1 MSASGGDDSRDVVTR
16 RGEGCGKG
24 ESSDRRRVVLSEE
37 TYQRTLTSIVT
48 RDYYPS
54 IPSLRRDLAV
64 LDCRRVGDMAGA
76 IAVRRAARKLAE
88 EEESDR
94 RLRSCPSHAVGL
106 GERRP
111 ARLDQD
117 DLSGFHARAASE
129 DNAEFEELQAEEL
142 LQRQEHWNQVFGAP
156 QQKAITAAPHSML
169 LASDQFNPSPRSER
183 LSERKTS
190 IEISCAR
197 PSLFFTPPHVPPS
210 QQQQQQQQ
218 QQNSKK
224 NRDASLAGDA
234 SHKINAEQS
243 EMDSFL
249 MPPPPAV
256 DSRNTGNGDFNRVS
270 GTVTATHDPTGII
283 SEVHGGDMEYQKRIV
298 PSRTRFMF
306 QNESRLPPSSSAR
319 RHEAHAVVPSSSNCG
334 DASDTDAST
343 DLDATPLSLR
353 HERAAR
359 DNVLSKQKYDFIP
372 MTPLV
377 HRNIPDD
384 VPFDTNNTIES
395 EESLLPTF
403 VLPPKDER
411 EVSVRKAEQKL
422 AKRGRQIHS
431 KSTRKQKER
440 KVESFVVDRAASL
453 TPAARSL
460 LEKRTSVSGSI
471 SSTSSLFSN
480 NVRGSFDLGSA
491 LRSTYH
497 GAATPRA
504 NPSITT
510 TSSSLGSRQSKGQ
523 RRQQQPMP
531 KGPHRG
537 SVVNNEKSLNSKKG
551 RSGNIT
557 DGLLQLG
564 NI

>member
-1 MSASGGDDSRDVVTR
+1 MSASGGDDSQAVVTR
-16 RGEGCGKG
+16 KGEGCGKG
-24 ESSDRRRVVLSEE
+24 ESTDRRRVVLSEE

-64 LDCRRVGDMAGA
+64 LDCRRVGDVAGA
-76 IAVRRAARKLAE
+76 IAVRRAARQLAE

-106 GERRP
+106 PVGKRRP
-111 ARLDQD
+111 DRLDQD

-142 LQRQEHWNQVFGAP
+142 LQRQDHWNQVFGAP
-156 QQKAITAAPHSML
+156 QQMAITAAPQSML
-169 LASDQFNPSPRSER
+169 LASDQFNPSPRSDR
-183 LSERKTS
+183 LSESKTS
-190 IEISCAR
+190 IEISRAR

-210 QQQQQQQQ
+210 QQQQQ

-249 MPPPPAV
+249 MPPPPVV
-256 DSRNTGNGDFNRVS
+256 DSQNTSNGDSNRVS

-319 RHEAHAVVPSSSNCG
+319 RHEAHAVLPSSSNYG

-343 DLDATPLSLR
+343 DLDATPMSLR

-359 DNVLSKQKYDFIP
+359 DNVLSKQKYEFIP

-384 VPFDTNNTIES
+384 VPFDTNNTIDS
-395 EESLLPTF
+395 EKSLLPTF

-422 AKRGRQIHS
+422 AKRARQIHS

-440 KVESFVVDRAASL
+440 KVESFVLDRAASL

-460 LEKRTSVSGSI
+460 LKKRTSVSGSI

-510 TSSSLGSRQSKGQ
+510 TSSSLSSRQSKGQ

-531 KGPHRG
+531 KLPHRG
-537 SVVNNEKSLNSKKG
+537 SVVNNETSLNSKKG

-557 DGLLQLG
+557 DGLLQL
-564 NI
+564 